1 MTTGKK
7 NRDTNPEI
15 NVARIPDFAESF
27 IDSCDLKLD
36 VVDFTNFLQGLC
48 LLLVKKLKQSTTKL

>member
-1 MTTGKK
+1 MTGKK

-15 NVARIPDFAESF
+15 NVVRIPDFAEPF
-27 IDSCDLKLD
+27 ICSCDPELD
-36 VVDFTNFLQGLC
+36 VVEFTNFLQSLC